1 MTPQPQKQ
9 MTYDYEAPLN
19 YWQQQVNF
27 YENTIQEKEERRLVI
42 PRNLRSGLAL
52 AKASLKQWKLAAKEE
67 MAAKGAK

>member
-1 MTPQPQKQ
+1 

-19 YWQQQVNF
+19 YWQEQVNF
-27 YENTIQEKEERRLVI
+27 FENMIQDKEERRLVI
-42 PRNLRSGLAL
+42 PRNLRNGLAL